1 MHDPS
6 TPPPP
11 QPAIAYAPYTETR
24 DADHLRLLSIFHY
37 VYGGLTAVFSCIFII
52 HIVIGVMMI
61 SGKVPFPNGPGSPNS
76 SAPPAGIGWL
86 FIGMGSAIILVGWT
100 LAALT
105 IVSGRCI
112 ARRKARTFSMVVAGV
127 NCLSVP
133 LGTTLGVFTFIVLLR
148 ESVAAAYASTP
159 RGIPDG
165 VGRPPVGYN

>member
-1 MHDPS
+1 MG
-6 TPPPP
+6 
-11 QPAIAYAPYTETR
+11 YASYSDAR

-37 VYGGLTAVFSCIFII
+37 VYGGITALFSCVFII
-52 HIVIGVMMI
+52 HIVIGVMMV

-76 SAPPAGIGWL
+76 SAPPAEIGWV
-86 FIGMGSAIILVGWT
+86 FIGMGSAIILIGWT

-112 ARRKARTFSMVVAGV
+112 ARRKARTFSLVIAGV

-148 ESVAAAYASTP
+148 DSVAPLYAQS

-165 VGRPPVGYN
+165 VGRPPVG